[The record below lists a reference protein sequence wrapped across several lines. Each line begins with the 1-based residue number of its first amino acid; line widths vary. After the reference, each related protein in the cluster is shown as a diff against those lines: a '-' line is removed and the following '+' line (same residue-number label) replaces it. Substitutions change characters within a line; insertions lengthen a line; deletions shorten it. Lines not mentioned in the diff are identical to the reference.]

1 MEIAKRRGYNFT
13 FAAKLGLNAKS
24 ALNLQHDKKL
34 LESVSPMDFF
44 YETSKANKVHDGLRW
59 MKDFIRTLQQKDNCS
74 DTKYAFLKKCFSCVT
89 YLELVTNKISMFS
102 KIQRLYESFTIIN
115 KNKKSNPNYINT
127 WAILGNSSPDKF
139 VNINLEDEPIEKIA
153 KTNEATIFMM
163 NHDNV
168 NRDRFVYPIVNSFLN
183 YSYATLGLQKECPRP
198 YIIVSKNVVKR
209 AGNTLMRKIY
219 NRMGLVSIDASLKD
233 RNYKDN
239 ITPIKNLIERF
250 SNDQANIFIFPEGN
264 NSIYKDK
271 PRSEKFQTGFTKI
284 LKEISKSK
292 DTINIVPMGISYSE
306 DKDCMA
312 NINIAKTVKLVNRSG
327 YHVLLADNFS
337 SLIGDISNKSNL
349 KFLSDTLADLL
360 EESVKASKN
369 L

>member
-1 MEIAKRRGYNFT
+1 MRTINEIKSVT
-13 FAAKLGLNAKS
+13 MDTICNAKS
-24 ALNLQHDKKL
+24 GHPGMAL
-34 LESVSPMDFF
+34 SSAPIM
-44 YETSKANKVHDGLRW
+44 Y
-59 MKDFIRTLQQKDNCS
+59 TL
-74 DTKYAFLKKCFSCVT
+74 Y
-89 YLELVTNKISMFS
+89 NKIINAYPKNS
-102 KIQRLYESFTIIN
+102 KWI
-115 KNKKSNPNYINT
+115 
-127 WAILGNSSPDKF
+127 
-139 VNINLEDEPIEKIA
+139 
-153 KTNEATIFMM
+153 
-163 NHDNV
+163 

-337 SLIGDISNKSNL
+337 TLIGDINNKSNL